1 MADDDSGDWLAGG
14 DDGNDWMTSD
24 AAADTSTAAPA
35 AGGAAAGGAAAA
47 GAAAG
52 GEAAPER
59 PRVDEWAWPKGQP
72 FLNLPAYRTRRVQPR
87 KLDKFIPF
95 THWSRPTSL
104 NYEYIYLY
112 RKNYYDDVIDYLDK
126 RSHGVQRDLPRP
138 QTWAE
143 RALRTYTPAS
153 PPQRMQ
159 KTVLVEDSLKNVG
172 TVAGLTHTKA
182 IRHHLSNNVV
192 RTRYYD
198 ALYTPLPGP
207 QAPTDED

>member
-1 MADDDSGDWLAGG
+1 MADPDADWLAGG
-14 DDGNDWMTSD
+14 DDDWLSSANDDSS
-24 AAADTSTAAPA
+24 AAAPA
-35 AGGAAAGGAAAA
+35 AGAAPAAAAAPGAAAA
-47 GAAAG
+47 D
-52 GEAAPER
+52 GEAPQR

-72 FLNLPAYRTRRVQPR
+72 FLALPPYRTRRVQPR

-112 RKNYYDDVIDYLDK
+112 RKNYYDDVIDYLDQ
-126 RSHGVQRDLPRP
+126 RSRGVNRERPKP

-143 RALRTYTPAS
+143 RALRTYPSSA
-153 PPQRMQ
+153 PPDRHQ
-159 KTVLVEDSLKNVG
+159 KTVQVEDSLKNVG
-172 TVAGLTHTKA
+172 TVAGLTHTNA

-198 ALYTPLPGP
+198 ALYQPLPGP
-207 QAPTDED
+207 QFPVDEDL

>member
-1 MADDDSGDWLAGG
+1 MADDGGDWLAGG
-14 DDGNDWMTSD
+14 DDAGGDDWLS
-24 AAADTSTAAPA
+24 AAADTGSASTP
-35 AGGAAAGGAAAA
+35 AAAGGAPAGDAAA
-47 GAAAG
+47 D
-52 GEAAPER
+52 GEAPQK

-72 FLNLPAYRTRRVQPR
+72 FLALPPYRTRRVQPR

-112 RKNYYDDVIDYLDK
+112 RKNYYDDVIDYLDQ
-126 RSHGVQRDLPRP
+126 RTRGVERELPKP

-143 RALRTYTPAS
+143 RALRTYSSAS
-153 PPQRMQ
+153 PPPRMQ
-159 KTVLVEDSLKNVG
+159 KTVIVEDSLKNVG
-172 TVAGLTHTKA
+172 AVAGLTHTNA

-198 ALYTPLPGP
+198 ALYQPLPGP
-207 QAPTDED
+207 QAPMDD

>member
-1 MADDDSGDWLAGG
+1 MADDDGGDWLAGG
-14 DDGNDWMTSD
+14 DDEGGDDWLSGAAEDTSS
-24 AAADTSTAAPA
+24 STAAA
-35 AGGAAAGGAAAA
+35 SGGGGGAAAGDGDAAAK
-47 GAAAG
+47 
-52 GEAAPER
+52 

-72 FLNLPAYRTRRVQPR
+72 FLPLPPYRTRRVQPR

-104 NYEYIYLY
+104 AYEYIYLY

-126 RSHGVQRDLPRP
+126 RTRGIEREIPRP

-143 RALRTYTPAS
+143 RALRTYTSPS
-153 PPQRMQ
+153 PPPRMQ
-159 KTVLVEDSLKNVG
+159 KTVIVEDSLKNVG
-172 TVAGLTHTKA
+172 TVAGLTHTNA

-198 ALYTPLPGP
+198 ALYQPLPGP
-207 QAPTDED
+207 QAPADE